1 MRLLRVLATIA
12 VTLQVTSGYA
22 QSPGMKSQGDSASGA
37 SPEVAALCSEGGTL
51 DMNQAHRLR
60 DYLGSAT
67 TRKDQLLAI
76 GDALSDALRRCSAG
90 FSIVD
95 AEIVGGLRVVLGN
108 RLILEKE
115 YSRAKQA
122 FETADQVFTRFGVPS
137 LMWLAALQGEA
148 RAELMLGNILRADA
162 IASNQ
167 ANMAREWVDKQHF
180 ASGAL
185 VDALR
190 FQAKIRTAEDQR
202 ESATQL
208 LNEADRLES
217 RE

>member
-1 MRLLRVLATIA
+1 MKLLSVLAMI
-12 VTLQVTSGYA
+12 VVTSRMPVGYA
-22 QSPGMKSQGDSASGA
+22 L
-37 SPEVAALCSEGGTL
+37 SPEMESQSDAARTAAPEITKLCSEDGTL
-51 DMNQAHRLR
+51 SLIQANRLR

-67 TRKDQLLAI
+67 TRKEQLLPIDDAI
-76 GDALSDALRRCSAG
+76 SDAIKQCPMSTR
-90 FSIVD
+90 VD
-95 AEIVGGLRVVLGN
+95 AAIVGGLRVVLGN

-115 YSRAKQA
+115 YSRAKQV
-122 FETADQVFTRFGVPS
+122 FETADQLFTRFGAPS

-148 RAELMLGNILRADA
+148 QAEFMLGNTQSADA
-162 IASNQ
+162 IASSQ

-190 FQAKIRTAEDQR
+190 FQAKIRTAENQG
-202 ESATQL
+202 ESATL
-208 LNEADRLES
+208 LMHEANSLES